1 MYLLL
6 REGMVSRDQ
15 PFGEDGRVSLRAEV
29 KLSKNRDSLT
39 ISKNNS
45 SYSISETFAI
55 DALLLYQQLWPEL
68 RASLEEDLRD
78 TTSVPGSLRGI
89 GAS

>member
-29 KLSKNRDSLT
+29 KLC
-39 ISKNNS
+39 KNNS
-45 SYSISETFAI
+45 SYSISETFAT
-55 DALLLYQQLWPEL
+55 DAFLLHQQLWPEM
-68 RASLEEDLRD
+68 RASLEEDLQD
-78 TTSVPGSLRGI
+78 TTGVPGSLRGI